1 MKNLFY
7 AIFILFVTTGY
18 SQFSNQEL
26 KNLSD
31 SICPCISKVSLYISK
46 KSKSDKISKCISSA
60 ILTKNMMKSLNK
72 VKNNAL
78 DSLKKIKDLSKINS
92 IKMDDNIVVGVS
104 DEQYKQVEKYIFGNC
119 KNLKNIYFTDNT
131 KLKNSYS
138 DKKKATK
145 FYDRGLAAFQKQD
158 YKTALPLFKRAVSK
172 DSKFAFAWDNLGY
185 TYRKLGN
192 YKKAIESYQ
201 KSLALDPKGKM
212 PLMNIAVAYQLN
224 NDLENAIKAYL
235 TYGSYY
241 KDDPEAYYGLGRIY
255 YLQKNY
261 KPALDNMIRAYVL
274 YTKMKSPYSN
284 DAATHINYIY
294 NELKKQ
300 NKLEVFYT
308 LAKKYNLNIS
318 KN

>member
-1 MKNLFY
+1 MRNLFY
-7 AIFILFVTTGY
+7 TIFILFITTGY
-18 SQFSNQEL
+18 SQFNNQEL
-26 KNLSD
+26 KKLSD
-31 SICPCISKVSLYISK
+31 SICPCISKISLYTSK
-46 KSKSDKISKCISSA
+46 KSKSDEISKCISGA
-60 ILTKNMMKSLNK
+60 ILTKNMVKSLTK
-72 VKNNAL
+72 IKNNTI
-78 DSLKKIKDLSKINS
+78 DSLKNIKNLSKIDS
-92 IKMDDNIVVGVS
+92 IKMDNDIMVGAS
-104 DEQYKQVEKYIFGNC
+104 DEQYKQVEKYIFENC
-119 KNLKNIYFTDNT
+119 KNLKKIYFTDNT
-131 KLKNSYS
+131 KFKNSYS

-145 FYDRGLAAFQKQD
+145 FYDKGLTAFQRQD
-158 YKTALPLFKRAVSK
+158 YKTALPLFKKAVSK

-192 YKKAIESYQ
+192 YKKAIEAYQ

-224 NDLENAIKAYL
+224 NDLKNAIKSYL

-241 KDDPEAYYGLGRIY
+241 KDDPEVYYGLGRIY

-261 KPALDNMIRAYVL
+261 EPALDNMIRAYTL

-284 DAATHINYIY
+284 DAAKHINFIY

-300 NKLEVFYT
+300 GKLNVFYK
-308 LAKKYNLNIS
+308 LAKKHNLNIS